1 MHSEF
6 RRMPAERARH
16 AKRLGHVQPVN
27 DPYASPLVFAKDATT
42 NSTTTTTTTTP
53 SQSATIKTTSATS
66 TTPIAVT
73 STAKT
78 SSSQSSASLS
88 ASSQTLTSSAP
99 LQSTPTTSPTSSRA
113 ATELTTSPSPTTS
126 QTVVIV
132 TTTPS
137 AAATSINNVSSA
149 SSQTLSGGALGGIIA
164 ASVVVAL
171 ALVIFIIRK
180 TYLRRRQNRRLS
192 WPAGNIFNE
201 TKPLPAAPIDDFS
214 EKPASLRNSPMSPFE
229 VHGQSLYPSPPQPPI
244 QRMQSP
250 FTGYAGPAPPP
261 ASYNNPMPMYSQ
273 PPPPP
278 SLSPGNSA
286 VPMARAA
293 AGANSYSPPAPA
305 TMAVP
310 MFPTASEAVVNRV
323 FIPTLPDELS
333 VTAGERIRVLAQYD
347 DAWALCVNGHG
358 EQGMVPQECL
368 DRPVASN
375 QADWRNAGRTSS
387 LVPDGRHY

>member
-1 MHSEF
+1 M
-6 RRMPAERARH
+6 
-16 AKRLGHVQPVN
+16 V
-27 DPYASPLVFAKDATT
+27 LVTTAPSATATT
-42 NSTTTTTTTTP
+42 
-53 SQSATIKTTSATS
+53 
-66 TTPIAVT
+66 
-73 STAKT
+73 
-78 SSSQSSASLS
+78 
-88 ASSQTLTSSAP
+88 
-99 LQSTPTTSPTSSRA
+99 
-113 ATELTTSPSPTTS
+113 
-126 QTVVIV
+126 
-132 TTTPS
+132 
-137 AAATSINNVSSA
+137 INNVSSA

-171 ALVIFIIRK
+171 ALVIFIVRK

-192 WPAGNIFNE
+192 WPVDNIFNE

-214 EKPASLRNSPMSPFE
+214 EKSASLRNSPMSPFE
-229 VHGQSLYPSPPQPPI
+229 GHGQSLYPSPPQPPI
-244 QRMQSP
+244 QRIQSP

-273 PPPPP
+273 PPP

-293 AGANSYSPPAPA
+293 AGANPYSPPAPA
-305 TMAVP
+305 TTSGP

-333 VTAGERIRVLAQYD
+333 VTAGERIHVLAQYD

-375 QADWRNAGRTSS
+375 QADWRNARRTSS
-387 LVPDGRHY
+387 LVSDGRHY

>member
-1 MHSEF
+1 
-6 RRMPAERARH
+6 MPAERVRH

-42 NSTTTTTTTTP
+42 NSTTTT
-53 SQSATIKTTSATS
+53 SQSATLTTTSTTS
-66 TTPIAVT
+66 TTPVAVS

-78 SSSQSSASLS
+78 SSSQSSVPTSSS
-88 ASSQTLTSSAP
+88 ASSQTLTSSAS
-99 LQSTPTTSPTSSRA
+99 LHSTLISPSATVPTNGPVDTGTG
-113 ATELTTSPSPTTS
+113 LTTSPSHTTS
-126 QTVVIV
+126 QSVVIV
-132 TTTPS
+132 TTTSS
-137 AAATSINNVSSA
+137 ASSTAINNVSSA
-149 SSQTLSGGALGGIIA
+149 SSQTLSSGALGGIIA

-201 TKPLPAAPIDDFS
+201 TKPLPAAPVDDFS

-229 VHGQSLYPSPPQPPI
+229 AHGHSQYQTPLQPPI

-261 ASYNNPMPMYSQ
+261 ASYNNPMNMYSQ
-273 PPPPP
+273 APPPP
-278 SLSPGNSA
+278 SLSPGDSA
-286 VPMARAA
+286 VAMARTAVEA
-293 AGANSYSPPAPA
+293 HSYSPPAPA
-305 TMAVP
+305 AT
-310 MFPTASEAVVNRV
+310 TATEAVVNRV

-347 DAWALCVNGHG
+347 DAWALCANGRG

-368 DRPVASN
+368 DRLVASN
-375 QADWRNAGRTSS
+375 QPDWRNAGRTSS
-387 LVPDGRHY
+387 LVSDGRRY

>member
-6 RRMPAERARH
+6 RRMPAER
-16 AKRLGHVQPVN
+16 PVN
-27 DPYASPLVFAKDATT
+27 DPYASPLVFAEDATT
-42 NSTTTTTTTTP
+42 NSTTTT
-53 SQSATIKTTSATS
+53 SQSTTAKTTSTTS
-66 TTPIAVT
+66 TTPVAVS

-78 SSSQSSASLS
+78 SSSQSSAS
-88 ASSQTLTSSAP
+88 ASTSQTLTSSAS
-99 LQSTPTTSPTSSRA
+99 LQPTPTSTLASPSTTLSTSSPA
-113 ATELTTSPSPTTS
+113 ATGLTISPSHTTS
-126 QTVVIV
+126 QSVVFI

-137 AAATSINNVSSA
+137 ATATAINNVSSA

-164 ASVVVAL
+164 ASIVVAL
-171 ALVIFIIRK
+171 ALIIFIVRK

-201 TKPLPAAPIDDFS
+201 TKPLPAAPSDDFS
-214 EKPASLRNSPMSPFE
+214 EKPASLKNSPKSPF
-229 VHGQSLYPSPPQPPI
+229 VAHGQSQYPGPLQPPI

-273 PPPPP
+273 PPPP
-278 SLSPGNSA
+278 SLSPGDSA
-286 VPMARAA
+286 VAMARAA
-293 AGANSYSPPAPA
+293 VGANLYSPPAP
-305 TMAVP
+305 TTTPIP
-310 MFPTASEAVVNRV
+310 MFPTAPEAVVNRA

-333 VTAGERIRVLAQYD
+333 VTAGERIHVLAQYD
-347 DAWALCVNGHG
+347 DAWALCVNGRG

-375 QADWRNAGRTSS
+375 QPDWRNAGRTSS
-387 LVPDGRHY
+387 LVSDGRRY

>member
-6 RRMPAERARH
+6 RRMPAERVRH

-42 NSTTTTTTTTP
+42 NSTAT
-53 SQSATIKTTSATS
+53 SQSTTAKITSATLS
-66 TTPIAVT
+66 TPVAVT

-88 ASSQTLTSSAP
+88 TSSQTLTSSAS
-99 LQSTPTTSPTSSRA
+99 LQSSQSTPLTTLSTSSPA
-113 ATELTTSPSPTTS
+113 ATGLTPNPLQATS
-126 QTVVIV
+126 QTVVLI

-137 AAATSINNVSSA
+137 ATSTAVTNVSSA

-164 ASVVVAL
+164 ASVVIAL
-171 ALVIFIIRK
+171 AIVIFIVRK

-192 WPAGNIFNE
+192 WPAGNIFND

-214 EKPASLRNSPMSPFE
+214 EKPASLKNSPMSPFE
-229 VHGQSLYPSPPQPPI
+229 AHGQSRYSSPPQPQI

-261 ASYNNPMPMYSQ
+261 ASYNNPIPMYSQ
-273 PPPPP
+273 PPPP
-278 SLSPGNSA
+278 SLSAGNSA
-286 VPMARAA
+286 VLMARTA

-305 TMAVP
+305 TTPAP
-310 MFPTASEAVVNRV
+310 MFPTASEAVVNRA

-333 VTAGERIRVLAQYD
+333 VTAGERVHVLAQYD

-375 QADWRNAGRTSS
+375 QADWRNARRTSS
-387 LVPDGRHY
+387 LASDGRHY

>member
-1 MHSEF
+1 M
-6 RRMPAERARH
+6 
-16 AKRLGHVQPVN
+16 
-27 DPYASPLVFAKDATT
+27 VF
-42 NSTTTTTTTTP
+42 
-53 SQSATIKTTSATS
+53 I
-66 TTPIAVT
+66 
-73 STAKT
+73 
-78 SSSQSSASLS
+78 
-88 ASSQTLTSSAP
+88 
-99 LQSTPTTSPTSSRA
+99 
-113 ATELTTSPSPTTS
+113 
-126 QTVVIV
+126 

-137 AAATSINNVSSA
+137 ATATAINNVSSA

-171 ALVIFIIRK
+171 ALIIFIVRK

-201 TKPLPAAPIDDFS
+201 IKPLPAAPSDDFS
-214 EKPASLRNSPMSPFE
+214 EKPASLRSSPKSPFE
-229 VHGQSLYPSPPQPPI
+229 AHGQSQYPGPLQPPI

-273 PPPPP
+273 PPPLP
-278 SLSPGNSA
+278 SLSPGDSA
-286 VPMARAA
+286 VAMARAA
-293 AGANSYSPPAPA
+293 AGANLYSPPAPA
-305 TMAVP
+305 TTPIP
-310 MFPTASEAVVNRV
+310 MFPTAPEAVVNRA

-347 DAWALCVNGHG
+347 DAWALCVNGRG

-375 QADWRNAGRTSS
+375 QPDWRNAGRTSS
-387 LVPDGRHY
+387 LISDGRRY